1 MADDDVLPLDMLTPD
16 EKRVFL
22 RDLKE
27 AFYSGAHRVRF
38 RERDVTYRSMGEMK
52 QIIDQLERELTKR
65 KPRPAIFTTFGRG
78 Y

>member
-1 MADDDVLPLDMLTPD
+1 MADDVVPIDMLSRE
-16 EKRVFL
+16 EKQVFL

-38 RERDVTYRSMGEMK
+38 RERDVTYRSMAEMK
-52 QIIDQLERELTKR
+52 QIIDQLERELTAR
-65 KPRPAIFTTFGRG
+65 KPRPAIFTTFSRG